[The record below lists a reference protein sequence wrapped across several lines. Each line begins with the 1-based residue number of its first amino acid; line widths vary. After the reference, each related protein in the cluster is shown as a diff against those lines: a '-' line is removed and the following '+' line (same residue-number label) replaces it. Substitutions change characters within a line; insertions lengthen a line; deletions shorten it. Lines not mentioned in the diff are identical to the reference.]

1 MVRVTIYSLE
11 HKSMYRT
18 DCQKLA
24 YFYCVS
30 CSALPY
36 VPLCNTYNIEE
47 KIWQPLRGPKNTYRH
62 KHTML
67 VMNEKLYLF
76 GGVAQNNLL
85 GPVVD
90 TVLSYDPKTD
100 KWKNEVKLIAP
111 RAAAA
116 GIVVQLPPPE

>member
-1 MVRVTIYSLE
+1 
-11 HKSMYRT
+11 
-18 DCQKLA
+18 
-24 YFYCVS
+24 
-30 CSALPY
+30 
-36 VPLCNTYNIEE
+36 
-47 KIWQPLRGPKNTYRH
+47 
-62 KHTML
+62 
-67 VMNEKLYLF
+67 MNEKLYLF